1 VKILIYG
8 GGAVGLGIASCLLK
22 SGVDTTIL
30 ARRDTKQMLE
40 EYGLFRKGI
49 FGEFYFSPGSF
60 RVIETLAEAAQFRYD
75 YVLVCTKSYDT
86 ADAGSDLSLHNGILG
101 DNGKIVLFQNGWG
114 NAEIMVGYF
123 PKESI
128 YNARVITGFVRDEPH
143 TVRITVHAEAIA
155 MGSLFS
161 VTSHEELGDLAKAIT
176 SGGIECSL
184 TPDIGKI
191 MWAKM
196 LYNCALNP
204 LGAIFS
210 VPYGR
215 LAENLESRELMNT
228 IIREVYAVMGKHGF
242 STLWKTPDEYC
253 EKFYTDLVR
262 LTAKHESSMLQD
274 IRAEQ
279 RTEIEALNG
288 EVVRLGGIA
297 GIIPPVNLT
306 LTRMIRFIDSRHR
319 TQD

>member
-1 VKILIYG
+1 MKILVYG
-8 GGAVGLGIASCLLK
+8 GGAVGLGIASCLIK

-30 ARRDTKQMLE
+30 ARRNTKQMLE
-40 EYGLFRKGI
+40 EHGLFRKGI
-49 FGEFYFSPGSF
+49 FGEFHFPAGSF
-60 RVIETLAEAAQFRYD
+60 RAIETLAEAAQFRYD
-75 YVLVCTKSYDT
+75 YVLVCVKSFDT
-86 ADAGSDLSLHNGILG
+86 PHAAADLLIRNEILG
-101 DNGKIVLFQNGWG
+101 DYGKIVLFQNGWG
-114 NAEIMVGYF
+114 NTEIMAGHF

-155 MGSLFS
+155 MGSLFMG
-161 VTSHEELGDLAKAIT
+161 TLHEELGDLAKAI
-176 SGGIECSL
+176 SAGGIECSL

-215 LAENLESRELMNT
+215 LAENPESRELMNA

-242 STLWKTPDEYC
+242 STLWNTPEEYC

-262 LTAKHESSMLQD
+262 LTATHESSMLQD
-274 IRAEQ
+274 IRAER

-288 EVVRLGGIA
+288 EVVRLGEIA
-297 GIIPPVNLT
+297 GIGAPVNLT